1 MGDYFLASCFV
12 HRLWRKIK
20 VNYLSGRQFFC
31 GVINWKPMKLFLLLA
46 VIYSLIFYQSNKNAK
61 EKEMAAKKN
70 LEKEISLQTNSP
82 NKQIISPNF
91 IYGNSGYLSNSSVYF
106 KWNNNE

>member
-1 MGDYFLASCFV
+1 V
-12 HRLWRKIK
+12 HTLWRKIK
-20 VNYLSGRQFFC
+20 AHYLSARQFLC

-46 VIYSLIFYQSNKNAK
+46 AIYSLIFYHSNKIAK

-70 LEKEISLQTNSP
+70 LTKEISLQTNSP
-82 NKQIISPNF
+82 NKQIVSPNF
-91 IYGNSGYLSNSSVYF
+91 IYGNSGYLSNSNVYF